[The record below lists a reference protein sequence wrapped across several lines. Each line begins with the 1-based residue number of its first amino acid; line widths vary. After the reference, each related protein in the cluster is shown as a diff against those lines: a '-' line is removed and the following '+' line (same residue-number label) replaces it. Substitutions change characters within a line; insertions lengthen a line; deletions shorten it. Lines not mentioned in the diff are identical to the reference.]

1 MIYAYNISATLLGT
15 FLTAVLHSSP
25 SKSAGLIEVSFMMP
39 SQISPGYRAKSQP
52 TNTGVTPYPQNDVRP
67 LLIAC
72 QAPHFMYRYT
82 IILCTDIRCTMYE
95 GDLNQSSVF
104 ELDSEFGLVKF

>member
-1 MIYAYNISATLLGT
+1 
-15 FLTAVLHSSP
+15 
-25 SKSAGLIEVSFMMP
+25 MMP

-52 TNTGVTPYPQNDVRP
+52 TNTDVTPYPQNDVRP

-72 QAPHFMYRYT
+72 QAPHFMYRYA
-82 IILCTDIRCTMYE
+82 IILCTDIRCTMYG

-104 ELDSEFGLVKF
+104 FELDSKFGLVKF